1 MGFFDDL
8 EDLVTN
14 PLRSVVRLSAR
25 AVAATLGIP
34 VALAQEAI
42 DAGCETYDD
51 VRAYVRGEWR

>member
-8 EDLVTN
+8 EDLVTS
-14 PLRSVVRLSAR
+14 PIRSIVRLSAR
-25 AVAATLGIP
+25 AVAAALSIP

-51 VRAYVRGEWR
+51 VRDYIADR

>member
-8 EDLVTN
+8 EDLVTS
-14 PLRSVVRLSAR
+14 PVRSIVRLSAR
-25 AVAATLGIP
+25 TVAVALSIP

-51 VRAYVRGEWR
+51 IRDYIDGR